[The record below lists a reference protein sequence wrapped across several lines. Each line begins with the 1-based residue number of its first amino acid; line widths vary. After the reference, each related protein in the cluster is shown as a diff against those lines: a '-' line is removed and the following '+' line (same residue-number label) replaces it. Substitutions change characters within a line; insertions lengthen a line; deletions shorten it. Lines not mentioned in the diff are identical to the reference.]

1 MGRRAKTRMDE
12 VVRNFMDAYRDSRS
26 RDPVVITDQIDVR
39 SWVPTSF
46 QPVKF
51 DFNDVVRTVMRYR
64 PDVLDTNRPGI
75 LRLEILLEMADASR
89 WRLYPQAIPIQE
101 WPHQIAALEGPAESR
116 AAVFGRW
123 HEMVAA
129 AAIDRLGHRKAEQ
142 WLPLKFLEEWL
153 SVAVGDRRQS
163 EVAVGINVTNG
174 DKFQW
179 YRHFSCY
186 SAADFTAHTE
196 ASRHAARRRARV
208 LAGVTRRA
216 AADNPWKRRGSHA
229 SPATLS
235 TQPTLMGAAFH
246 GPNFIIMNTTLTR
259 QRSVKCNN

>member
-1 MGRRAKTRMDE
+1 MDE
-12 VVRNFMDAYRDSRS
+12 VVRNFMDAYRVSRS

-39 SWVPTSF
+39 SWVLTSF

-64 PDVLDTNRPGI
+64 PDVLDTNRPGF

-186 SAADFTAHTE
+186 SAADFTA
-196 ASRHAARRRARV
+196 
-208 LAGVTRRA
+208 LTRRPVA
-216 AADNPWKRRGSHA
+216 
-229 SPATLS
+229 
-235 TQPTLMGAAFH
+235 TQPADVRECWLVLLGAPQPTIPGSAEDPTHPQRHYQHSQLLWVLHFTDRTL
-246 GPNFIIMNTTLTR
+246 
-259 QRSVKCNN
+259 